1 MSYRNSNNQQKSLI
15 KRFLFFLGILFLI
28 LYIILG
34 TIFIVWKD
42 MPYFTL
48 PYSNR
53 LAFGIILIVYSI
65 IRFFRIIKK
74 ES

>member
-1 MSYRNSNNQQKSLI
+1 MNYRNSNNQQKSLI